1 MAVLKV
7 HTEKKYRPITLANVE
22 ELPEWRALDPEHQ
35 EAVRVVS
42 QVLPFRTNEYVV
54 KELIDWSKVPHDPIF
69 ILTFPQKGMLEPE
82 DFNRIRDLMRQG
94 APKEEIRRAAHEV
107 RLKMNPH
114 PAGQLTHNVPVLD
127 GHRLDGLQHKYPE
140 TVLIFPGPGQVCHA
154 FCTYCFR
161 WAQFVGEPDLRMAT
175 NESEDLQAYLR
186 VHPEVTDILFTGGD
200 PMVMKTAVFERFI
213 RPLLSEEFAHVQD
226 IRIGTKALAYWPFR
240 FFDDDLLRLFED
252 IVKAGRHLA
261 IMAHFTHPNELQTEA
276 VREAIKVLRSVGA
289 EIRTQSP
296 VVAHVN
302 DDADAW
308 ARKWK
313 EEVRLGLVPY
323 YMFVERDTGPKQYFE
338 VPLVRAWEIF
348 RNAYKRVPGLART
361 VRGPSMSAFPGKV
374 RVNGVA
380 EVGGEKVFVLEF
392 LQGRNPDWVGRPFFA
407 KYDEK
412 AAWLDDLKPAF
423 GEKFFYE
430 DELAEM
436 VKKGLTG

>member
-54 KELIDWSKVPHDPIF
+54 KELIDWSKVPDDPIF

-94 APKEEIRRAAHEV
+94 APKEQIRRAAHEI

-127 GHRLDGLQHKYPE
+127 GRRLDGLQHKYPE

>member
-94 APKEEIRRAAHEV
+94 APKEQIRRAAHEI

-127 GHRLDGLQHKYPE
+127 GRRLDGLQHKYPE

>member
-7 HTEKKYRPITLANVE
+7 QTERKYRPITLANVE
-22 ELPEWRALDPEHQ
+22 ELPEWKALDPEVQ

-54 KELIDWSKVPHDPIF
+54 KELIDWSKVPDDPIF
-69 ILTFPQKGMLEPE
+69 ILTFPQKGMLAPE
-82 DFNRIRDLMRQG
+82 DFNRIRDLMRKG
-94 APKEEIRRAAHEV
+94 APKEEIRRAAHEI

-114 PAGQLTHNVPVLD
+114 PAGQLTHNVPTLN
-127 GHRLDGLQHKYPE
+127 GRRLEGLQHKYPE

-175 NESEDLQAYLR
+175 NESKDLQDYLR
-186 VHPEVTDILFTGGD
+186 VHPEVTDLLFTGGD
-200 PMVMKTAVFERFI
+200 PMVMKTPVFERFI
-213 RPLLSEEFAHVQD
+213 RPLLSDEFAHLQN

-252 IVKAGRHLA
+252 VVKAGRHLA
-261 IMAHFTHPNELQTEA
+261 IMAHFTHPNELQTDA
-276 VREAIKVLRSVGA
+276 VREAIKALRSVGA

-296 VVAHVN
+296 VVAHIN
-302 DDADAW
+302 DDPEAW
-308 ARKWK
+308 AKKWK
-313 EEVRLGLVPY
+313 EEVRLGMIPY
-323 YMFVERDTGPKQYFE
+323 YMFIERDTGPKQYFE
-338 VPLVRAWEIF
+338 VPLVKAWEIF
-348 RNAYKRVPGLART
+348 RNAYKKVSGLGRT

-374 RVNGVA
+374 RVSGVA
-380 EVGGEKVFVLEF
+380 EINGEKVFVLEF

-412 AAWLDDLKPAF
+412 ATWLDQLKPAF
-423 GEKFFYE
+423 GDKFFYE

-436 VKKGLTG
+436 VRRGLSG

>member
-7 HTEKKYRPITLANVE
+7 HTERKYRPVTLANVE
-22 ELPEWRALDPEHQ
+22 ELPEWKGLDPEHQ
-35 EAVRVVS
+35 EAVRVVA

-54 KELIDWSKVPHDPIF
+54 RELIDWSKVPDDPIF

-82 DFNRIRDLMRQG
+82 DFNRIRDLMRAG
-94 APKEEIRRAAHEV
+94 APKEQIRQAAHEI
-107 RLKMNPH
+107 RLKLNPH
-114 PAGQLTHNVPVLD
+114 PAGQLTHNVPTLN
-127 GHRLDGLQHKYPE
+127 GRRLEGLQHKYPE

-213 RPLLSEEFAHVQD
+213 RPLLSDEFAHVQD

-240 FFDDDLLRLFED
+240 FFDDDLLKLFEE
-252 IVKAGRHLA
+252 IVEAGRHLA
-261 IMAHFTHPNELQTEA
+261 IMAHFTHPNELQTDA
-276 VREAIKVLRSVGA
+276 VREAIRLLRSVGA

-296 VVAHVN
+296 VVAHIN

-374 RVNGVA
+374 RIAGVA
-380 EVGGEKVFVLEF
+380 EINGEKVFVLEF

-412 AAWLDDLKPAF
+412 AVWLDQLKPAF

-436 VKKGLTG
+436 VQKGLSG